1 MHDILISIRPE
12 YVSKI
17 LDGTKR
23 YEYRKVRCRQPV
35 VRMFIYSTSPVMKV
49 VAEAEIKDILTDD
62 PGSIWERTSDYAG
75 ISRGFFDSYY
85 EGRDT
90 AVAFELGKVAEY
102 EEPRDLCTYG
112 VSCPPQSFIYLH

>member
-35 VRMFIYSTSPVMKV
+35 VRMFIYSTSSVMKV
-49 VAEAEIKDILTDD
+49 VAEAEIKEILTDD

-85 EGRDT
+85 EGRPKMIDT
-90 AVAFELGKVAEY
+90 TQEIVDSSTVLRSGVHRLVFAVREVN
-102 EEPRDLCTYG
+102 RST
-112 VSCPPQSFIYLH
+112 